1 MAKWNLDY
9 YNGED
14 GYSEGP
20 IEQELLELV
29 KSTDNLDRVVENDG
43 RWPVFYHFSYLR
55 ENIINWYPICN
66 QDYVLEIG
74 AGCGAITGALC
85 KMAKKVVSVE
95 LTKSRSEINF
105 ERHKN
110 INNLELITGNFHNI
124 KFNKRFDYVI
134 LNGVFEY
141 AASFTD
147 STDSYTFFL
156 EEVKELL
163 NQGGKILIAIE
174 NRLGLK
180 YFNGAKEDHTGL
192 FFSGL
197 DNYENINFVKTF
209 SKFQLK
215 KIAEKVGFKG
225 VRFYYPFYD
234 YKFPEVIF
242 TDQSFELM
250 DFNAPIRAFDNDRLS
265 FFDEKGLCRSLIN
278 ENILDVFSNSFLLEL
293 SVEQEKKNQQII
305 YSKISN
311 YRKKEFSILT
321 QIVEKDNEKFVIK
334 KGLNQESIRHV
345 KKMHKNQNFHF
356 GKIKNAVCEECPE
369 GIKMPYINQKTF
381 EQELIECLKDNE
393 CEEFKKR
400 IKDFYQELLVNTN
413 LKEISNDNSKF
424 EKVFGNT
431 KTGKPLHWKKNAN
444 VDLIF
449 SNLFR
454 NDEKDFIVIDYE
466 WFFDFEIP
474 VEFIIWRSL
483 RIFILN
489 NKIVQSKFTYFD
501 LLDLIEINDSKLIA
515 CFEKWD
521 DSFLNHYVGNL
532 NLSNYEK
539 MIFPITTQDLDNF
552 IKSKKI
558 REVLYIDSGNGFLEN
573 NCFVLETNLKN
584 DNVSAQFNVATIPE
598 IRKIRW
604 DPCEEFCK
612 IKDISVETNI
622 GKVDF
627 LPLNCDLKEE
637 GWFYFLNCD
646 PQFLIEGQLEGI
658 KWVSINA
665 KITKLQSSEMDRIIK
680 LKFKEEEKKVN
691 QLKIKLIDLENENKE
706 IKESTIWKTS
716 EPVRKVLDKMK
727 RSK

>member
-29 KSTDNLDRVVENDG
+29 KSTDNLDQVVENDG
-43 RWPVFYHFSYLR
+43 RWPVFYHFSHLR
-55 ENIINWYPICN
+55 ENIINWYPICC

-105 ERHKN
+105 ERHKD

-147 STDSYTFFL
+147 SKDPYTFFL

-163 NQGGKILIAIE
+163 NQDGKILIAIE

-197 DNYENINFVKTF
+197 KNYENINFVKTF

-215 KIAEKVGFKG
+215 KLAKKVGFKG

-278 ENILDVFSNSFLLEL
+278 ENIMDIFSNSFLLEL

-311 YRKKEFSILT
+311 YRKKEYSILT

-334 KGLNQESIRHV
+334 KGLNQESIKHV
-345 KKMHKNQNFHF
+345 KKMYKNQNFHF
-356 GKIKNAVCEECPE
+356 GKIKNAVCEEYPE
-369 GIKMPYINQKTF
+369 GIKMLYINKKTF
-381 EQELIECLKDNE
+381 EQELIDCLKDNKH
-393 CEEFKKR
+393 EEFKKK
-400 IKDFYQELLVNTN
+400 IKEFYQELQVNAN
-413 LKEISNDNSKF
+413 LKEISNDNNKF
-424 EKVFGNT
+424 EKVFGSV
-431 KTGKPLHWKKNAN
+431 KTGKPLHWKENAN

-454 NDEKDFIVIDYE
+454 NGEKDFTVIDYE

-501 LLDLIEINDSKLIA
+501 LLELIGINDSKLIE

-521 DSFLNHYVGNL
+521 DNFVNHYVGNL

-539 MIFPITTQDLDNF
+539 MIFPAISQDLNNIIDN
-552 IKSKKI
+552 KKI
-558 REVLYIDSGNGFLEN
+558 REVLYIDSGDGFLEKES
-573 NCFVLETNLKN
+573 FVLETSLK
-584 DNVSAQFNVATIPE
+584 DGNVDVQFNIGTIPE

-612 IKDISVETNI
+612 IKNISIKTNI
-622 GKVDF
+622 GKLDF
-627 LPLNCDLKEE
+627 SPLNCDLKEE
-637 GWFYFLNCD
+637 EWFYFLNCD
-646 PQFLIEGQLEGI
+646 PQFLIEGQLKGI
-658 KWVSINA
+658 KWINISG
-665 KITKLQSSEMDRIIK
+665 KIVKLQSSDVDRIIK
-680 LKFKEEEKKVN
+680 LKIKEEEKKLN
-691 QLKIKLIDLENENKE
+691 QLKIKLNELENENKE
-706 IKESTIWKTS
+706 ITESTIWKLS
-716 EPVRKVLDKMK
+716 EPVRKLLNKMK
-727 RSK
+727 RGK